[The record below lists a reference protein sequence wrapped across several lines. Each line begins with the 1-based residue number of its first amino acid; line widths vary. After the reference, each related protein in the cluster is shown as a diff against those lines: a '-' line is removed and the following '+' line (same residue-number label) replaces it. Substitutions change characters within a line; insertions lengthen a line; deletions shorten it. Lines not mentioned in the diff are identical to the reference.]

1 MQGFEGGSSGAHA
14 LKLRRLFWIVLKFS
28 TVVYKCLNQIIGEF
42 QLSKMKK
49 AFFYGL
55 LTKCIVFFDSPCNYK
70 TFEMN

>member
-49 AFFYGL
+49 DIFYGL
-55 LTKCIVFFDSPCNYK
+55 LTKCIVFLTHPVTTK
-70 TFEMN
+70 LLK